1 MPALT
6 LRNVKGSELT
16 FTEVDNNF
24 TALNTTVTNGITA
37 AGTNQGTATAITSTF
52 NSVDTV
58 AAGTGV
64 ILPAALAGYTITV
77 SNHGLN
83 NLSVYPASGE
93 SVEGGAANV
102 PLVLL
107 PGMCYRAACSTAG
120 AWVGVDL
127 NPWHDETNTF
137 SMPIA
142 ASNPVAPPAD
152 SLSFYARKISGRVL
166 PKWMPP
172 SGLDNPVQ
180 PALFGNNIIMYAP
193 SSGTT
198 VTGGFGT
205 TWAKGGGAGTV
216 SHPTPSSTAP
226 AIFNQMK
233 RTRHANAV
241 TTTNQEMGIGSVASG
256 LPQFWNGNAAGL
268 GGYFFFCRFAIGL
281 WAANTCRLFVGM
293 TAAASAIV
301 STDTIPAN
309 SIGVLHI
316 TTDGANVL
324 NFVSKNATTQTLAS
338 ITGATIAAG
347 QVFDF
352 YMYLKPNDTTL
363 YYRLDDVNAGTTL
376 VDTSATATLPVN
388 TTFLGP
394 VAYMSNGTANITA
407 NTVAIDVNRIYV
419 ESDH

>member
-16 FTEVDNNF
+16 FTEVDANF
-24 TALNTTVTNGITA
+24 TALNTTVNLSITA
-37 AGTNQGTATAITSTF
+37 AGTNQSTATAITDTINST
-52 NSVDTV
+52 STV

-64 ILPAALAGYTITV
+64 RLPPAVVGYSITI
-77 SNHGLN
+77 SNHGANTL
-83 NLSVYPASGE
+83 LVYPATGE
-93 SVEGGAANV
+93 TVEGLATNV
-102 PLVLL
+102 AMPLLA
-107 PGMCYRAACSTAG
+107 GQTYRAACATAG
-120 AWVGVDL
+120 AWVGIDINVWDDEDYSL
-127 NPWHDETNTF
+127 VLPAAPVNP
-137 SMPIA
+137 
-142 ASNPVAPPAD
+142 PPPAAD
-152 SLSFYARKISGRVL
+152 SLQFYSRKISGRML

-172 SGLDNPVQ
+172 SGLDSPVQ

-216 SHPTPSSTAP
+216 SHPTLTSTAP
-226 AIFNQMK
+226 AIFNSMK

-256 LPQFWNGNAAGL
+256 LPMFWNGNAAGL

-281 WAANTCRLFVGM
+281 WAADTCRLFVGM

-301 STDTIPAN
+301 STDTVPAN
-309 SIGVLHI
+309 SIGISHI
-316 TTDGANVL
+316 STDGANVL
-324 NFVSKNATTQTLAS
+324 NFVSKNATTLTSAS

-352 YMYLKPNDTTL
+352 YMYMKPNDTTL
-363 YYRLDDVNAGTTL
+363 YYRLDSVNSGTTL
-376 VDTSATATLPVN
+376 VDSSATATLPVA

-394 VAYMSNGTANITA
+394 VAYMSNGTASITV
-407 NTVAIDVNRIYV
+407 NTVAIDINRIYV

>member
-1 MPALT
+1 MGLKHAFASAKSDGTDATQVQPSHWNADHVIDTFLDFPAT
-6 LRNVKGSELT
+6 TNP
-16 FTEVDNNF
+16 
-24 TALNTTVTNGITA
+24 TA
-37 AGTNQGTATAITSTF
+37 
-52 NSVDTV
+52 
-58 AAGTGV
+58 
-64 ILPAALAGYTITV
+64 PAAD
-77 SNHGLN
+77 H
-83 NLSVYPASGE
+83 
-93 SVEGGAANV
+93 
-102 PLVLL
+102 LL
-107 PGMCYRAACSTAG
+107 
-120 AWVGVDL
+120 
-127 NPWHDETNTF
+127 
-137 SMPIA
+137 
-142 ASNPVAPPAD
+142 
-152 SLSFYARKISGRVL
+152 FYARKISGRML

-172 SGLDNPVQ
+172 SGVDTPLQ
-180 PALFGNNIIMYAP
+180 PALFGNNIIMYSP

-205 TWAKGGGAGTV
+205 TWAKGSGAGTV

-241 TTTNQEMGIGSVASG
+241 TTTNQEMGIGSVAAG
-256 LPQFWNGNAAGL
+256 LPQFWNGNSAGL

-281 WAANTCRLFVGM
+281 WPANTCRLFVGM

-301 STDTIPAN
+301 TTDTIPAN
-309 SIGVLHI
+309 SVGLLHI

-338 ITGATIAAG
+338 ITGATLAAG

-363 YYRLDDVNAGTTL
+363 YYRLDDVNANTTL

-394 VAYMSNGTANITA
+394 VAYMSNGTANITV

-419 ESDH
+419 ESDR